1 MDPRAVLRSL
11 FDVAVAVADPAR
23 SIPHFLPEPPRGRT
37 VVVGAGKASAVMAQ
51 AFEAAWPG
59 PLTGVVVTRY
69 GHAVPCERITVREA
83 AHPVPDAAGLAGS
96 AALFEAVRGLGPD
109 DLVVALVSGG
119 GSALLPSPP
128 PGLTL
133 ADEQKLNRVLL
144 ESGLPIGEMNL
155 VRKHLSTIKGGRLAR
170 AASPARVITLILSDI
185 PGDIAAEVAS
195 GPTVPSLATRQE
207 ALALVERTRLALPD
221 ELMRRLHDP
230 SSDAPR
236 PGDRAFTRHEVHV
249 IGSASLS
256 LEAAAAEMLRA
267 HGVPSAILSDALEGE
282 ARDAGRFHAA
292 IAREI
297 ATRGRPVGMPVLLL
311 SGGETSVTVTASA
324 GRGGRNTE
332 FALAAA
338 IGLED
343 VNAAITGLAADT
355 DGIDGAS
362 GAAGAFFDTES
373 AARLRRGGIDPK
385 SVLATHDSGSAF
397 AAIGDLLVTGPT
409 RTNVND
415 FRAILIQPGVAA

>member
-1 MDPRAVLRSL
+1 MDSRAVLRSL
-11 FDVAVAVADPAR
+11 FDVAVAAADPVR
-23 SIPHFLPEPPRGRT
+23 SLPHFLPERPRGRT

-51 AFEAAWPG
+51 VFEAAWPY

-69 GHAVPCERITVREA
+69 GYAVPCERITVLEA
-83 AHPVPDAAGLAGS
+83 AHPVPDEGGLAGS
-96 AALFEAVRGLGPD
+96 MALFEAVRGLGPD

-133 ADEQKLNRVLL
+133 EDEQLLNRLLL

-155 VRKHLSTIKGGRLAR
+155 IRKHLSTIKGGRLAR
-170 AASPARVITLILSDI
+170 AAFPARVVTLVLSDI

-195 GPTVPSLATRQE
+195 GPTLPSGPTRHD
-207 ALALVERTRLALPD
+207 ALALVERARLALPD
-221 ELMRRLHDP
+221 NLLRRLHDP

-236 PGDRAFTRHEVHV
+236 PSDPEFAGNEVHV

-256 LEAAAAEMLRA
+256 LEAAAAEAQRA
-267 HGVPSAILSDALEGE
+267 YGLPSAILSDALEGE

-297 ATRGRPVGMPVLLL
+297 AGRNRPLVPPILLL
-311 SGGETSVTVTASA
+311 SGGETSVTVVGEA
-324 GRGGRNTE
+324 GLGGRNTE

-338 IGLED
+338 IGLEG
-343 VNAAITGLAADT
+343 VRGNITGLAADT

-362 GAAGAFFDTES
+362 GGAGAFFDTTS
-373 AARLRRGGIDPK
+373 ATRLRLAGFDPK
-385 SVLATHDSGSAF
+385 TVLARHQSGSAF
-397 AAIGDLLVTGPT
+397 AAIGDLLVSGPT

-415 FRAILIQPGVAA
+415 FRAIIIRPD

>member
-11 FDVAVAVADPAR
+11 FDVAVATADPAR
-23 SIPHFLPEPPRGRT
+23 SIPLFLPEPPRGRT
-37 VVVGAGKASAVMAQ
+37 VVVGAGKASAAMAQ
-51 AFEAAWPG
+51 VFEAAWSA

-69 GHAVPCERITVREA
+69 GYAVPCERIAVLEA

-133 ADEQKLNRVLL
+133 EDEQLLNRTLL

-155 VRKHLSTIKGGRLAR
+155 IRKHLSTIKGGRLAR
-170 AASPARVITLILSDI
+170 AAFPARVVTLILSDI

-195 GPTVPSLATRQE
+195 GPTVPSVAARHE
-207 ALALVERTRLALPD
+207 ALALVARTRLALPD
-221 ELMRRLHDP
+221 RLMRRLQDP
-230 SSDAPR
+230 EADAPH
-236 PGDRAFTRHEVHV
+236 PSDPAFARHEVHV
-249 IGSASLS
+249 IGSAALS
-256 LEAAAAEMLRA
+256 LEAAAAEMRRLT
-267 HGVPSAILSDALEGE
+267 GWPSAILSDALEGE

-297 ATRGRPVGMPVLLL
+297 ATRGRPVTGPVLLL
-311 SGGETSVTVTASA
+311 SGGETSVTVTGSA
-324 GRGGRNTE
+324 GQGGRNTE

-338 IGLED
+338 IGLEG
-343 VNAAITGLAADT
+343 VHGAITGLAADT

-362 GAAGAFFDTES
+362 GGAGAFFDTTS
-373 AARLRRGGIDPK
+373 AARLRLANLDPK
-385 SVLATHDSGSAF
+385 AVLAGHDSGRAL
-397 AAIGDLLVTGPT
+397 AEIGDLLVTGPT

-415 FRAILIQPGVAA
+415 FRALLIEPGASA